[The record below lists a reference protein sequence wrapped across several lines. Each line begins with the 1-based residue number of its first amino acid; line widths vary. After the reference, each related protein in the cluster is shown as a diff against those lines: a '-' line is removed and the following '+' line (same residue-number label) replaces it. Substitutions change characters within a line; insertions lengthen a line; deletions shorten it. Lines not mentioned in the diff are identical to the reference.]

1 MSLFCLAIVMVA
13 WLANWKWANSLCRSW
28 GIDGAIDRVVLAAIV
43 PAAALLAAVHLLA
56 LVALF
61 FTVPVV
67 TIGGTTTLFCL
78 IVLCLA
84 LFKSFSSPAR
94 KLTSDAG
101 SPPDSSH
108 AGLRSPLR
116 WSIAIVAGTYALFC
130 IEALTRF
137 PTGYDGLKYHL
148 PVAVSWVRT
157 GKLDLV
163 LGDIYYSLPENGMV
177 VPFLLAS
184 AGLERALSVFNIPN
198 GLVVLGCVYSLAR
211 AIGAGS
217 AGAVAATC
225 VAGSIPLVLFQT
237 FSSYIDVYGAA
248 AWMSALLAM
257 VWAWRV
263 HELRARRGLLILA
276 GLAAG
281 IALGSKSTYL
291 VHVALL
297 VPIAGWIG
305 HTAHARLN
313 LEAMAS
319 PCHNMARAARIEAIH
334 AVGLFGLALMV
345 CSSFWFI
352 RAGVQTGNPFYPFG
366 ITIGGTEIL
375 AGFNASDHVPSRSW
389 SRKLAMWLA
398 YPWRET
404 NYAGTG
410 YDYGVNNGLGAA
422 YCALVPAA
430 ILFVMLRGW
439 GVGGGQG
446 RGSWIRIFLLLTMC
460 APILV
465 MTAFT
470 EVLRYTFP
478 LLLVGVVLAAPLVD
492 RLHGVFPV
500 ATRRMLTVALGV
512 TCVIALLAPARALA
526 GKWRDG
532 SWERDWQYQIPTVVN
547 EWPMGS
553 RVLYVGPPDLIYP
566 FMGANFRHEVIH
578 ENVWRAR
585 YGNGAVDQ
593 AALERAGI
601 DLVILRDEWPA
612 DWGHGPPGELIFDD
626 THQRTLTT
634 TVVTKVYG
642 RSTRDPR
649 RHADAERR
657 ATNEQCR
664 HIATEP

>member
-1 MSLFCLAIVMVA
+1 MSLFCLAILMVA
-13 WLANWKWANSLCRSW
+13 WLANWKWANSLCRDW
-28 GIDGAIDRVVLAAIV
+28 GIDGPIERAVLAAIV

-67 TIGGTTTLFCL
+67 TLGGTTILFCL
-78 IVLCLA
+78 IVLCLV
-84 LFKSFSSPAR
+84 LLIGVRSPVRNSTPDEGA
-94 KLTSDAG
+94 SPG
-101 SPPDSSH
+101 SAHVGSV
-108 AGLRSPLR
+108 SPLR
-116 WSIAIVAGTYALFC
+116 WSIAIVAGTYALFG

-163 LGDIYYSLPENGMV
+163 FGDIYYSLPENGMV

-184 AGLERALSVFNIPN
+184 AGWERALSVFNIPN
-198 GLVVLGCVYSLAR
+198 GLIVMGCVYGLAR
-211 AIGAGS
+211 AIGAGTV
-217 AGAVAATC
+217 GAVAATC
-225 VAGSIPLVLFQT
+225 IAGSVPLVLFQT

-248 AWMSALLAM
+248 AWMSALLAL
-257 VWAWRV
+257 VWASRV
-263 HELRARRGLLILA
+263 HDLRARHGLLIL
-276 GLAAG
+276 GGVAAG

-305 HTAHARLN
+305 HTAQARLKC
-313 LEAMAS
+313 ETMES

-334 AVGLFGLALMV
+334 AVGLFGLAVLV

-352 RAGVQTGNPFYPFG
+352 RAAVQTGNPLYPFG

-375 AGFNASDHVPSRSW
+375 AGFNAADHVPARSW
-389 SRKLAMWLA
+389 SRKLAMWLF

-439 GVGGGQG
+439 GAGRGQG
-446 RGSWIRIFLLLTMC
+446 RGSWTRIFLLLTLG

-478 LLLVGVVLAAPLVD
+478 LLLVGVVLTALLVD
-492 RLHGVFPV
+492 RLHGAFPT

-532 SWERDWQYQIPTVVN
+532 LWEREWQYQIPKVVN
-547 EWPMGS
+547 DWPVGS
-553 RVLYVGPPDLIYP
+553 RVLYVGPPDLIFP

-585 YGNGAVDQ
+585 YGNDEVDR

-612 DWGHGPPGELIFDD
+612 DWGLGPPGELIFDD
-626 THQRTLTT
+626 THHRTLPT

-649 RHADAERR
+649 QPAEADRHAA
-657 ATNEQCR
+657 NEQCP
-664 HIATEP
+664 HIASEP